1 MNDRNSV
8 NKVILVGNLGSD
20 PETREVNGRTV
31 ANFSVATNE
40 SWTDGS
46 GQRQERTQ
54 WHRVTVWGKLAD
66 ICGRHLSRGRKV
78 YLEGRLNYRN
88 QERDGQTIR
97 YTDIVAQTVQFLDS
111 RGGGDVNYGSN
122 DYGYASGGSGG
133 GGGGGNYQRGGG
145 GGGGNYGGGGGGNYG
160 GGGGGNYGGGG
171 GGNYGGGGGNSGGGG
186 GGGNYSSPMPSP
198 PDDEDI
204 PF

>member
-54 WHRVTVWGKLAD
+54 WHRITVWGKLAE
-66 ICGRHLSRGRKV
+66 ICSRHLGRGRKI

-97 YTDIVAQTVQFLDS
+97 YTDIVAQTIQFLDS
-111 RGGGDVNYGSN
+111 RGGDVNYGNN
-122 DYGYASGGSGG
+122 DHGYASNNPPYQNQNQSRSDS
-133 GGGGGNYQRGGG
+133 GGGGNY
-145 GGGGNYGGGGGGNYG
+145 
-160 GGGGGNYGGGG
+160 GGG
-171 GGNYGGGGGNSGGGG
+171 GGNYGGGGGNYGGGGGNG
-186 GGGNYSSPMPSP
+186 GGGNYSSPMPPP

>member
-54 WHRVTVWGKLAD
+54 WHRVTVWGKLAE
-66 ICGRHLSRGRKV
+66 ICARHLGRGRKV

-111 RGGGDVNYGSN
+111 RGGDVNYGNN
-122 DYGYASGGSGG
+122 DYGYAS
-133 GGGGGNYQRGGG
+133 NNPPNQNRGGG
-145 GGGGNYGGGGGGNYG
+145 GGGGGGSYGGGGGGSYG
-160 GGGGGNYGGGG
+160 GGGGGSYGGGG
-171 GGNYGGGGGNSGGGG
+171 GSYGGGGGNGGG
-186 GGGNYSSPMPSP
+186 GGGNYSSPMPPP